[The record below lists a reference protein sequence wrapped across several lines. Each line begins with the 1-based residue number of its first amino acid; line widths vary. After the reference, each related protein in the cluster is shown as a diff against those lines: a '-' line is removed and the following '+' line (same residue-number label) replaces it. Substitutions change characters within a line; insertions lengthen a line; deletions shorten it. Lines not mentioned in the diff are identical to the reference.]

1 MVTYKL
7 ALDERRA
14 KQDGTFPLVVRVT
27 FNRKV
32 NAYQTGIYLKSEH
45 WDKNTLQVT
54 KASNNSLALSSKA
67 TEFYVKIQ
75 KAILK
80 IESVSPF
87 TFEALKD
94 ILYPTVIKKERQ
106 KSFREY
112 AEMVMA
118 DMRKVKRTGGALVYL
133 TAVNRLIDY
142 CGNQDILFSEIDY
155 TFLDGFKNKLFEQ
168 GLKKNSVGN
177 YFRSIRALYNKA
189 IKAKIISR
197 DLYPFHDIPIKTEKT
212 AKRAIKIEELRK
224 LYMEPKQNYSQ
235 EWHAANYLFLS
246 FTLRGISFTDMAY
259 LKESNIKNGCMAYR
273 RRKTQKLY
281 TIKLHPVAVLI
292 LNHYKDSASGYL
304 LPIFPKGMVE
314 DSEESKKITRQW
326 IKTTNKYLNRIA
338 TQCGV
343 IANITTYVIRHT
355 WATIAKRLGYS
366 NEMIAEGMGHEYGN
380 KITNIY
386 LDEFDTEL
394 IDSMNDM
401 VIISVIPCPK
411 QVEMPFKN
419 IQKFQQI
426 TYPLRNHLIVL
437 LSNVA

>member
-1 MVTYKL
+1 MVSYKL

-14 KQDGTFPLVVRVT
+14 KQDSTFPLVVRVT

-32 NAYQTGIYLKSEH
+32 STYQTGIYLKPEH
-45 WDKNTLQVT
+45 WDKNTLQVAKT
-54 KASNNSLALSSKA
+54 ASNSLALSTKA
-67 TEFYVKIQ
+67 SEFYVKVQ
-75 KAILK
+75 KAILT
-80 IESVSPF
+80 IETKQEF
-87 TFEALKD
+87 TFEELKNL
-94 ILYPTVIKKERQ
+94 LYPTIVKKEKQ

-112 AEMVMA
+112 AECVMA
-118 DMRKVKRTGGALVYL
+118 DMRKAKRTGGALVYL

-155 TFLDGFKNKLFEQ
+155 TFLDKFKAKLFEQ

-189 IKAKIISR
+189 IKAKIVSR

-212 AKRAIKIEELRK
+212 AKRAIKIEELRM
-224 LYMEPKQNYSQ
+224 LYMQPKQDYSQ

-259 LKESNIKNGCMAYR
+259 LKESNIKNGCIVYR

-281 TIKLHPVAVLI
+281 TIKLHPVARII
-292 LNHYKDSASGYL
+292 LKHYENSGNGYL
-304 LPIFPKGMVE
+304 LPVFPKSMIE
-314 DSEESKKITRQW
+314 DSEDSKKISRQW

-338 TQCGV
+338 EQCGV
-343 IANITTYVIRHT
+343 NANITTYVIRHT

-386 LDEFDTEL
+386 LDEFDADL
-394 IDSMNDM
+394 IDAMNDK
-401 VIISVIPCPK
+401 VVISVIPCPK
-411 QVEMPFKN
+411 QVVMPFKN
-419 IQKFQQI
+419 ILKHIDNHYFLKK
-426 TYPLRNHLIVL
+426 PLAISFNI
-437 LSNVA
+437 A

>member
-1 MVTYKL
+1 MVSYKL

-32 NAYQTGIYLKSEH
+32 NTYQTGIFLKSEH

-54 KASNNSLALSSKA
+54 KAASNSLALSSKA
-67 TEFYVKIQ
+67 TEFYVKVQ
-75 KAILK
+75 KAILT
-80 IESVSPF
+80 IENNQEF
-87 TFEALKD
+87 TFEDLKNL
-94 ILYPTVIKKERQ
+94 LYPTIVKKEKQ

-112 AEMVMA
+112 ADCVMA
-118 DMRKVKRTGGALVYL
+118 DMRKSGRTGGALVYL

-142 CGNQDILFSEIDY
+142 CGNKDILFSEIDY
-155 TFLDGFKNKLFEQ
+155 TFLDGFKSKLLEQ

-189 IKAKIISR
+189 IKAKIVSR

-212 AKRAIKIEELRK
+212 AKRAIKIDELRK
-224 LYMEPKQNYSQ
+224 LYMHPKETESQ

-246 FTLRGISFTDMAY
+246 YTLRGISFTDMAY
-259 LKESNIKNGCMAYR
+259 LKESNIKNGCIVYR

-281 TIKLHPVAVLI
+281 TIKLHQVAVLI
-292 LNHYKDSASGYL
+292 LNYYKDSANGYL

-314 DSEESKKITRQW
+314 DSEQSKKISRQW

-338 TQCGV
+338 VQCGV
-343 IANITTYVIRHT
+343 NANITTYVIRHT
-355 WATIAKRLGYS
+355 WATIAKRLGYP

-386 LDEFDTEL
+386 LDEFDADL
-394 IDSMNDM
+394 IDTMNDK

-411 QVEMPFKN
+411 QVGIPFKN
-419 IQKFQQI
+419 VLKHKKNS
-426 TYPLRNHLIVL
+426 YPLRKQLVL
-437 LSNVA
+437 SSNAA

>member
-1 MVTYKL
+1 MVSYKL

-32 NAYQTGIYLKSEH
+32 STYQTGIFLKPEH

-54 KASNNSLALSSKA
+54 KAASNSLALSSKA
-67 TEFYVKIQ
+67 TEFYVKVQ
-75 KAILK
+75 KAILTVENK
-80 IESVSPF
+80 QEF
-87 TFEALKD
+87 TFEELKNL
-94 ILYPTVIKKERQ
+94 LYPTIVKKEKQ
-106 KSFREY
+106 KSFRDY
-112 AEMVMA
+112 AECVMA
-118 DMRKVKRTGGALVYL
+118 DMRKANRTGGALVYL

-155 TFLDGFKNKLFEQ
+155 TFLDGFKNRLFEQ

-189 IKAKIISR
+189 IKSKIVSR

-212 AKRAIKIEELRK
+212 AKRAIKIDELRR
-224 LYMEPKQNYSQ
+224 LYMQPKEANSQ

-246 FTLRGISFTDMAY
+246 YTLRGISFTDMAY
-259 LKESNIKNGCMAYR
+259 LKESNIKNGCIVYR

-281 TIKLHPVAVLI
+281 TIKLHPVAKI
-292 LNHYKDSASGYL
+292 IFKHYENSVNGYL
-304 LPIFPKGMVE
+304 LPVFPMGMVE
-314 DSEESKKITRQW
+314 DSEESKKISRQW
-326 IKTTNKYLNRIA
+326 IKITNMYLNRIA
-338 TQCGV
+338 AKCGV

-355 WATIAKRLGYS
+355 WATIAKRLGYA

-386 LDEFDTEL
+386 LDEFDADL
-394 IDSMNDM
+394 IDAMNDK

-411 QVEMPFKN
+411 QVAFS
-419 IQKFQQI
+419 FQNVWKLKKTSYRLKGQL
-426 TYPLRNHLIVL
+426 TLF
-437 LSNVA
+437 LSKSA